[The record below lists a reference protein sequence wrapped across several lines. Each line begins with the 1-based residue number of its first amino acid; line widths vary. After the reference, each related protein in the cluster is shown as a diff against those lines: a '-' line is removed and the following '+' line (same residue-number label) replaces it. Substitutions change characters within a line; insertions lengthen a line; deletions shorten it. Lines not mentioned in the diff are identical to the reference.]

1 MQKLIQQL
9 CREYTDLSDEEIQ
22 VIEMMAGTLQPLANL
37 EAADIFVD
45 CPCRD
50 KDAVVVAEAKPEE
63 VPSAYRSSVV
73 GMLAKEENEPAVAR
87 TFRLGIATKYMK
99 ARTQE
104 NNYTIQSVEPIKYN
118 SRVIGVLIREKRIG
132 ENEEIQEEGAGY
144 EAIETPLN
152 HMINENEWLTES
164 IDEGLLLVDY
174 KGRVSFRNLAG
185 TEYWPELGFG

>member
-87 TFRLGIATKYMK
+87 TPSSGHCHK
-99 ARTQE
+99 
-104 NNYTIQSVEPIKYN
+104 VH
-118 SRVIGVLIREKRIG
+118 
-132 ENEEIQEEGAGY
+132 EGKDTG
-144 EAIETPLN
+144 
-152 HMINENEWLTES
+152 
-164 IDEGLLLVDY
+164 
-174 KGRVSFRNLAG
+174 K
-185 TEYWPELGFG
+185 